1 MSGRVLGIM
10 FDRITSDPGT
20 MNGQPCVRH
29 MRLTVRRVL
38 EAMATHPDQAE
49 LMREYPEL
57 EPEDIRQVLAYAA
70 ASLDDR
76 VVALP
81 KSA

>member
-1 MSGRVLGIM
+1 MI
-10 FDRITSDPGT
+10 FDRITSDAGI

-38 EAMATHPDQAE
+38 EALATYPDRAE
-49 LMREYPEL
+49 LLREYPEL

-70 ASLDDR
+70 ASLDDK
-76 VVALP
+76 VGELP

>member
-1 MSGRVLGIM
+1 MV
-10 FDRITSDPGT
+10 FDRITSDPGM

-38 EAMATHPDQAE
+38 EALATYPDRAE
-49 LMREYPEL
+49 LLREYPEL

-70 ASLDDR
+70 ATLDDR
-76 VVALP
+76 IVELP